1 MAPGNADG
9 LIPVVIRG
17 ATKSR
22 ARNPSSNGSSGEMD
36 PGPRQAAAVYV
47 YLLQARTRQRELG
60 AAPQTFTG
68 SMYHMS
74 QFVFRRKT
82 AKRCVQLL
90 YLIAFCVASGSA
102 KACLLLSSQV
112 GILFD
117 HIPDVEVPVI
127 AEVTVINRE
136 PNAMLLD
143 GSALAV
149 LNVRVEKMIKG
160 TPDSPILRVVSPLS
174 SCTAVG
180 RGHGF
185 IAGTIQHD
193 PRHGLE
199 LLVIQESD
207 LRIRR

>member
-1 MAPGNADG
+1 
-9 LIPVVIRG
+9 
-17 ATKSR
+17 
-22 ARNPSSNGSSGEMD
+22 
-36 PGPRQAAAVYV
+36 
-47 YLLQARTRQRELG
+47 
-60 AAPQTFTG
+60 
-68 SMYHMS
+68 MYRLS
-74 QFVFRRKT
+74 QIAFRRKT
-82 AKRCVQLL
+82 ARRCAQSLC
-90 YLIAFCVASGSA
+90 LIAFCLASGSA

-143 GSALAV
+143 GSALVV
-149 LNVRVEKMIKG
+149 LNVRVEKVIKG
-160 TPDSPILRVVSPLS
+160 ALDTRTLRVVSPLG
-174 SCTAVG
+174 SCTTVG

-193 PRHGLE
+193 PRRGLE

-207 LRIRR
+207 PRIRR